1 MPLKRSRRSRIVN
14 RQNGHTNLDAHQP
27 IVMNLEYY
35 QILNIEPGASIEEID
50 AAFGKQRMALVKEG
64 RKSEI
69 ALLTAAYHQ
78 CRDETLERDAAVI
91 TATEVDLPTQQIQET
106 LDRLLRSHQ
115 IKAVAKIVDR
125 ELQVKLQS
133 RVGAIKPQI
142 AKQIIQCLQVLDPAG
157 IETVTIY
164 ELRGKSHGWKQKF
177 QLDEKIKD
185 TDTDPYSFDN
195 RYINRSALPIAFAI
209 AIFAQILVFPRFLL
223 IGIQIW
229 IHEFGH
235 ATVAWLAGHGATP
248 LPFGWTNISEN
259 RSPIVYICVLLL
271 MLILF
276 WSGWHEQKYPAMIM
290 AVTTAIVQ
298 FYMTWLMPEQTY
310 DTLISFGGVGG
321 EFYLSTLLIVCFYFP
336 LPEKFRWDFWRYLF
350 LLFATYTFTASFSM
364 WHNIKTGAAEIPWGT
379 MLGGQGDAGGDMNNL
394 SSMGWSDAQIVNTY
408 SHLGNICLFISIG
421 FYVFFLLKSLPN
433 RSWRK
438 LS

>member
-1 MPLKRSRRSRIVN
+1 MPISRYIR
-14 RQNGHTNLDAHQP
+14 P

-35 QILNIEPGASIEEID
+35 QMLNVEPGASIDEID

-91 TATEVDLPTQQIQET
+91 TATEIDLPSQQIRET

-115 IKAVAKIVDR
+115 IAATTKIVDR
-125 ELQVKLQS
+125 ELQVKLKS
-133 RVGAIKPQI
+133 RSGAIKPQI
-142 AKQIIQCLQVLDPAG
+142 AKQIIQCLQVLDPVG
-157 IETVTIY
+157 IKTVVIY
-164 ELRGKSHGWKQKF
+164 ELRGKSIGWKQKF

-185 TDTDPYSFDN
+185 ADTDPYSFDN
-195 RYINRSALPIAFAI
+195 RYINRAALPIAFAI
-209 AIFAQILVFPRFLL
+209 AILAQILVFPRFLL

-235 ATVAWLAGHGATP
+235 ATVAWLAGHAATP
-248 LPFGWTNISEN
+248 LPFGWTNISED

-276 WSGWHEQKYPAMIM
+276 RSGWREQKKSAMVM
-290 AVTTAIVQ
+290 AVVIAIVQ
-298 FYMTWLMPEQTY
+298 FYMTWLMPEHTY

-336 LPEKFRWDFWRYLF
+336 LPDKFRWDFWRYLF

-408 SHLGNICLFISIG
+408 SQLGNVCLFVSIG
-421 FYVFFLLKSLPN
+421 FYIFFLLKSLPN
-433 RSWRK
+433 RSWRQ
-438 LS
+438 LSK